1 MMIIKV
7 SGTGL
12 QTLDKAMRQLSGN
25 AAGRALSIALNDT
38 GKVAANKV
46 RSAVAKQTGVAKDV
60 IARRGG
66 IATKPAYP
74 GRLDYRII
82 ATGRYLKLK
91 DFRPAQ
97 QKKGVKASP
106 WGKRQ
111 FFRGAFINPGIGGH
125 VFHRVGKPRKMKSGT
140 YEGKIRQPI
149 ENMFGPAIPKEIIQ
163 GHSAHVFKT
172 YVAQALPK
180 KVDKQLKRAAK
191 GAFD

>member
-12 QTLDKAMRQLSGN
+12 QTLDKAMRQLSGA
-25 AAGRALSIALNDT
+25 AAGKALSVALNDT

-46 RSAVAKQTGVAKDV
+46 RRAVAKQTGVSAEV
-60 IARRGG
+60 IEKRGG

-74 GRLDYRII
+74 GRLNYQII

-91 DFRPAQ
+91 DFRPVQ
-97 QKKGVKASP
+97 MKKGVKASP
-106 WGKRQ
+106 WGKRRY
-111 FFRGAFINPGIGGH
+111 FRSAFINSGIGGH

-140 YEGKIRQPI
+140 YEGMMRQPI
-149 ENMFGPAIPKEIIQ
+149 ENMYGPAIPKEIIQ